1 MANVLDWSDYMG
13 ALDED
18 EFEEIPVD
26 VETFVY
32 SKDYLGFPKL
42 SEYQLEIV
50 KIGSQIYKEHTL
62 KRLHGEVEGARLWRQ
77 NKKELI
83 MALGKG
89 SGKDALSTIICAYV
103 VYQLLCLKDP
113 AEYYGKPSGDAI
125 DIINVAI
132 NADQAAN
139 VFFKGFKTRVQKCP
153 WFAGKYRALQKS
165 IVFKKEIT
173 VYSGNSEGEATEGY
187 NILLAV
193 LDEIDGFDEGSK
205 EEGHP
210 AANAMYDTLSATV
223 SSRFDD
229 IGKVLILSFPRSKDG
244 FIMTKYHDAIA
255 EKEEVRY
262 EHTFKLD
269 EDLED
274 GVEENEYSIQWT
286 EDNIISYK
294 FPEVWAMRRPTW
306 KVNPTK
312 TINSFKRDFYKNPD
326 DALGRFACNPSDTT
340 DGGWFRAKEKI
351 DAAFSGRNALSD
363 VTGDVQ
369 FTGQP
374 DPTKEYYIHV
384 DLARVQDN
392 CAIAMAHVESWQ
404 KTVFDAEGEMSPNVV
419 VDLVRYWKPDRN
431 RPVDFSDVRDFVISI
446 KRYGYNIKLVTFDRW
461 NSDQTIKHLN
471 DSDIKAEKLSVGRD
485 HYTDLATLMGEHRI
499 KGPNVDLLRSEL
511 KKLVVLPN
519 GNVDHTN
526 KSSKDLS
533 DAVCGAAYNAAVLT
547 PRQTTID
554 VVTYADMMAA
564 RREEARLKQE
574 QQNKSND
581 NVIRAPKQNM
591 PSELEAFLAGLKVL

>member
-1 MANVLDWSDYMG
+1 MF

-18 EFEEIPVD
+18 EFETVPVD

-32 SKDYLGFPKL
+32 SKDYLGFPTL
-42 SEYQLEIV
+42 SEHQLEIV

-62 KRLHGEVEGARLWRQ
+62 KRLFGEVEGARKWRQ

-83 MALGKG
+83 MMLGKG

-153 WFAGKYRALQKS
+153 WFAGKYKALQKS
-165 IVFKKEIT
+165 IVFDKSIT

-210 AANAMYDTLSATV
+210 AANAMYNTLSATV

-229 IGKVLILSFPRSKDG
+229 TGKVLILSFPRSKDG
-244 FIMTKYHDAIA
+244 FIMKKYNDAIS

-262 EHTFKLD
+262 EHMFKLD
-269 EDLED
+269 EDLPD
-274 GVEENEYSIQWT
+274 GIEENEFSITWI
-286 EDNIISYK
+286 EDTIVSYK
-294 FPEVWAMRRPTW
+294 FPEVWAMCKPTW

-326 DALGRFACNPSDTT
+326 DALGRFACNPQDTT

-351 DAAFSGRNALSD
+351 DAAFKGKNAITQ
-363 VTGDVQ
+363 VTGPTEINGVV
-369 FTGQP
+369 
-374 DPTKEYYIHV
+374 DPTKKYFMHV

-392 CAIAMAHVESWQ
+392 CAVALAHVEKWQ
-404 KTVFDAEGEMSPNVV
+404 KTIFDEGGEISPYIV
-419 VDLVRYWKPDRN
+419 VDMVRYWKPDRT
-431 RPVDFSDVRDFVISI
+431 RPVDFSDVRDFIVSVD
-446 KRYGYNIKLVTFDRW
+446 RYGYNIELVTFDRW
-461 NSDQTIKHLN
+461 NSDQTIQYLN
-471 DSDIKAEKLSVGRD
+471 DMGIKAEKLSVDRD
-485 HYTDLATLMGEHRI
+485 QYTDLATLMGEHRI
-499 KGPNVDLLRSEL
+499 TGPDVDLLKTEL

-519 GNVDHTN
+519 GKVDHTN

-533 DAVCGAAYNAAVLT
+533 DAVAGAVWNAAVHT
-547 PRQTTID
+547 PRQLTID
-554 VVTYADMMAA
+554 VVTYADMQKA
-564 RREEARLKQE
+564 RREELALKE
-574 QQNKSND
+574 QQRNKDD
-581 NVIRAPKQNM
+581 NVIRAPKQAM
-591 PSELEAFLAGLKVL
+591 PPEIEAFLAGLKVL

>member
-1 MANVLDWSDYMG
+1 MANTLDWSDYMG

-18 EFEEIPVD
+18 EFETLPVD

-32 SKDYLGFPKL
+32 SKDYLGFPSL
-42 SEYQLEIV
+42 SENQLEIV

-62 KRLHGEVEGARLWRQ
+62 IRLFGETEGRRRWRQ

-83 MALGKG
+83 MMLGKG

-132 NADQAAN
+132 NADQASN

-153 WFAGKYRALQKS
+153 WFAGKFKALQKS
-165 IVFKKEIT
+165 IVFDKSIT

-205 EEGHP
+205 EEGTP
-210 AANAMYDTLSATV
+210 AADAMYNTLSATV

-229 IGKVLILSFPRSKDG
+229 TGKVLILSFPRSKEG
-244 FIMTKYHDAIA
+244 FIMKKFHDAIA
-255 EKEEVRY
+255 EKEDVHY

-269 EDLED
+269 EDLPD
-274 GVEENEYSIQWT
+274 GIEENEFSIQWV
-286 EDNIISYK
+286 EHEIISYK
-294 FPEVWAMRRPTW
+294 FPEVWAMSRPTW

-326 DALGRFACNPSDTT
+326 DALGRFACNPQDTT

-351 DAAFSGRNALSD
+351 DAAFNGSNALTE
-363 VTGDVQ
+363 VTG
-369 FTGQP
+369 
-374 DPTKEYYIHV
+374 PTEFIGKIDNEKKYFMHV

-392 CAIAMAHVESWQ
+392 CAVAIAHVEKWQ
-404 KTVFDAEGEMSPNVV
+404 RTIFDKEGEVVPYIV
-419 VDLVRYWKPDRN
+419 VDMVKYWKPDRK
-431 RPVDFSDVRDFVISI
+431 RPVDFSDVRDFIVSAD
-446 KRYGYNIKLVTFDRW
+446 RYGYNLELVTFDRW
-461 NSDQTIKHLN
+461 NSDQTIQYLN
-471 DSDIKAEKLSVGRD
+471 GEGIKAERLSVDRD
-485 HYTDLATLMGEHRI
+485 QYTDLATLMGEHRI
-499 KGPNVDLLRSEL
+499 HGPDVELLRNEL

-519 GNVDHTN
+519 GKVDHTN

-533 DAVCGAAYNAAVLT
+533 DAVAGAVWNAAVHT
-547 PRQTTID
+547 PRQLTIEA
-554 VVTYADMMAA
+554 VTYADIMKA
-564 RREEARLKQE
+564 RRDAQAKKQE
-574 QQNKSND
+574 KKQQDD
-581 NVIRAPKQNM
+581 NVIRAPKPNM
-591 PSELEAFLAGLKVL
+591 PPDIEAFISGLRMF

>member
-1 MANVLDWSDYMG
+1 MASLDFSDYFG

-18 EFEEIPVD
+18 EFEEMPVD

-42 SEYQLEIV
+42 SDNQLEIV

-62 KRLHGEVEGARLWRQ
+62 IRLFDEVEGRRKWRQ

-83 MALGKG
+83 MMLGKG

-132 NADQAAN
+132 NADQASN

-153 WFAGKYRALQKS
+153 WFAGKYKALNKS
-165 IVFKKEIT
+165 IVFDKSIT

-205 EEGHP
+205 EEGTP
-210 AANAMYDTLSATV
+210 AADAMYKTLSATV

-229 IGKVLILSFPRSKDG
+229 TGKVLILSFPRSREG
-244 FIMTKYHDAIA
+244 FIMTKFHDAIA
-255 EKEEVRY
+255 EKEDVHY
-262 EHTFKLD
+262 EYTFKLD
-269 EDLED
+269 EDLPD
-274 GVEENEYSIQWT
+274 GIEENEYSIKWV
-286 EDNIISYK
+286 EHEIISYK
-294 FPEVWAMRRPTW
+294 FPEVWAMSRPTW

-326 DALGRFACNPSDTT
+326 DALGRFACNPQDTT
-340 DGGWFRAKEKI
+340 DGGWYRAKEKI
-351 DAAFSGRNALSD
+351 DAAFSGKNAITE
-363 VTGDVQ
+363 VTG
-369 FTGQP
+369 
-374 DPTKEYYIHV
+374 PTEIIGKVDSEKKYFMHV

-392 CAIAMAHVESWQ
+392 CAVAIAHVEKWQ
-404 KTVFDAEGEMSPNVV
+404 KTIFDLEGEVVPYIV
-419 VDLVRYWKPDRN
+419 VDMVRYWKPDRN
-431 RPVDFSDVRDFVISI
+431 RPVDFSDVRDFIVSVD
-446 KRYGYNIKLVTFDRW
+446 RYGYNLQLVTFDRW
-461 NSDQTIKHLN
+461 NSDQTIQYLN
-471 DSDIKAEKLSVGRD
+471 EQGIKAEKLSVDRD
-485 HYTDLATLMGEHRI
+485 QYTDLATLMGEHRI
-499 KGPNVDLLRSEL
+499 HGPNVDLLRDEL

-519 GNVDHTN
+519 GKVDHTN

-533 DAVCGAAYNAAVLT
+533 DAVAGAVWNAAVHT
-547 PRQTTID
+547 PRQSTIE
-554 VVTYADMMAA
+554 VVTYADVAKA
-564 RREEARLKQE
+564 RREAAALKE
-574 QQNKSND
+574 KKKERD
-581 NVIRAPKQNM
+581 NVIRVPKSNM
-591 PSELEAFLAGLKVL
+591 PTELEAFLAGLKVL

>member
-255 EKEEVRY
+255 EKEEAKGCLSVIPAQA
-262 EHTFKLD
+262 
-269 EDLED
+269 
-274 GVEENEYSIQWT
+274 GIQRRRQSSLHSPNDARWIPACAGMT
-286 EDNIISYK
+286 ERGGND
-294 FPEVWAMRRPTW
+294 RRPQ
-306 KVNPTK
+306 
-312 TINSFKRDFYKNPD
+312 S
-326 DALGRFACNPSDTT
+326 
-340 DGGWFRAKEKI
+340 RA
-351 DAAFSGRNALSD
+351 
-363 VTGDVQ
+363 TG
-369 FTGQP
+369 P
-374 DPTKEYYIHV
+374 H
-384 DLARVQDN
+384 
-392 CAIAMAHVESWQ
+392 
-404 KTVFDAEGEMSPNVV
+404 AE
-419 VDLVRYWKPDRN
+419 
-431 RPVDFSDVRDFVISI
+431 
-446 KRYGYNIKLVTFDRW
+446 
-461 NSDQTIKHLN
+461 
-471 DSDIKAEKLSVGRD
+471 
-485 HYTDLATLMGEHRI
+485 RI
-499 KGPNVDLLRSEL
+499 
-511 KKLVVLPN
+511 
-519 GNVDHTN
+519 
-526 KSSKDLS
+526 
-533 DAVCGAAYNAAVLT
+533 C
-547 PRQTTID
+547 
-554 VVTYADMMAA
+554 
-564 RREEARLKQE
+564 
-574 QQNKSND
+574 
-581 NVIRAPKQNM
+581 
-591 PSELEAFLAGLKVL
+591 

>member
-1 MANVLDWSDYMG
+1 MWLANLDFSDYLG

-18 EFEEIPVD
+18 EFETMPVD

-32 SKDYLGFPKL
+32 SKDYLGFPPL
-42 SEYQLEIV
+42 SENQLEIV

-62 KRLHGEVEGARLWRQ
+62 IRLFGETEGRKKWRQ

-83 MALGKG
+83 MMLGKG

-132 NADQAAN
+132 NADQASN

-153 WFAGKYRALQKS
+153 WFAGKFKALQKS
-165 IVFKKEIT
+165 IVFDKAIT

-205 EEGHP
+205 EEGTP
-210 AANAMYDTLSATV
+210 AADAMYNTLSATV

-229 IGKVLILSFPRSKDG
+229 TGKVLVLSFPRSKEG
-244 FIMTKYHDAIA
+244 FIMNKFHDAIA
-255 EKEEVRY
+255 EKEDVWY

-269 EDLED
+269 EDLPD
-274 GVEENEYSIQWT
+274 GIEENEFYIKWV
-286 EDNIISYK
+286 EHEIISYK
-294 FPEVWAMRRPTW
+294 FPEVWAMSRPTW

-326 DALGRFACNPSDTT
+326 DALGRFACNPQDTS
-340 DGGWFRAKEKI
+340 DGGWYRAKEKI
-351 DAAFSGRNALSD
+351 DAAFSGKNSITE
-363 VTGDVQ
+363 VTG
-369 FTGQP
+369 
-374 DPTKEYYIHV
+374 PTEIIGKVDNEKKYFMHV

-392 CAIAMAHVESWQ
+392 CAVAMAHVEKWQ
-404 KTVFDAEGEMSPNVV
+404 KTIFDGEGEVVPYVV
-419 VDLVRYWKPDRN
+419 VDMVRYWKPDRS
-431 RPVDFSDVRDFVISI
+431 RPVDFSDVRDFIVSI
-446 KRYGYNIKLVTFDRW
+446 DRYGYNLDLVTFDRW
-461 NSDQTIKHLN
+461 NSDQTIQYLN
-471 DSDIKAEKLSVGRD
+471 EQGIKAEKLSVDRD
-485 HYTDLATLMGEHRI
+485 QYTDLATLMGEHRI
-499 KGPNVDLLRSEL
+499 HGPDVELLRSEL

-519 GNVDHTN
+519 GKVDHTN

-533 DAVCGAAYNAAVLT
+533 DAVAGAVWNAAVHT
-547 PRQTTID
+547 PRQLTIE
-554 VVTYADMMAA
+554 VVTYADMMKA
-564 RREEARLKQE
+564 RREEAALKAKKKE
-574 QQNKSND
+574 ND
-581 NVIRAPKQNM
+581 NVIRAPKQNI
-591 PSELEAFLAGLKVL
+591 PADVEAFLAGMRLL

>member
-1 MANVLDWSDYMG
+1 MSFDFSEYLG
-13 ALDED
+13 ALSEE

-32 SKDYLGFPKL
+32 SKDYLGFPRL
-42 SEYQLEIV
+42 SDSQLEIV
-50 KIGSQIYKEHTL
+50 KIGSQVYKEHTL
-62 KRLHGEVEGARLWRQ
+62 KRLYGEKEGAKLWRQ

-153 WFAGKYRALQKS
+153 WFAGKYKALQKS
-165 IVFKKEIT
+165 IVFDKAIT

-210 AANAMYDTLSATV
+210 AANAMYNTLSATV

-229 IGKVLILSFPRSKDG
+229 TGKVLVLSFPRSRDG
-244 FIMTKYHDAIA
+244 FIMTKYNDAIA
-255 EKEEVRY
+255 EKEEIHY
-262 EHTFKLD
+262 SHTFKLD
-269 EDLED
+269 EDLPD
-274 GVEENEYSIQWT
+274 GFEENEFTIEWIEDSIV
-286 EDNIISYK
+286 SYK

-363 VTGDVQ
+363 VTGEVE
-369 FTGQP
+369 FIGTP
-374 DPTKEYYIHV
+374 DQTKEYYIHI

-404 KTVFDAEGEMSPNVV
+404 KTVFDAEGEMSPSII

-431 RPVDFSDVRDFVISI
+431 RPVDFADVRDFVISI
-446 KRYGYNIKLVTFDRW
+446 KRRGYQIKLVTFDRW
-461 NSDQTIKHLN
+461 NSDQIIKHLN

-499 KGPNVDLLRSEL
+499 IGPDVELLRNEL

-533 DAVCGAAYNAAVLT
+533 DAVAGAAYNAAVHT
-547 PRQTTID
+547 PRQSTID
-554 VVTYADMMAA
+554 VVTYSDMMKT
-564 RREEARLKQE
+564 RREAEALKKKNQE
-574 QQNKSND
+574 RDD
-581 NVIRAPKQNM
+581 NIIRVPKANM
-591 PSELEAFLAGLKVL
+591 PAELEAFLSGLRVF

>member
-1 MANVLDWSDYMG
+1 MASLDFSDFLG

-18 EFEEIPVD
+18 EFETMPVD

-42 SEYQLEIV
+42 SDHQLEIV

-62 KRLHGEVEGARLWRQ
+62 KRLFGDVDGAKRWRQ

-83 MALGKG
+83 MMLGKG

-132 NADQAAN
+132 NADQASN

-153 WFAGKYRALQKS
+153 WFAGKYKALQKS
-165 IVFKKEIT
+165 IVFDKSIT

-205 EEGHP
+205 EEGTP
-210 AANAMYDTLSATV
+210 AADAMYKTLSATV

-229 IGKVLILSFPRSKDG
+229 TGKVLVLSFPRSKKG
-244 FIMTKYHDAIA
+244 FIMTKYAEAIA
-255 EKEEVRY
+255 EKEDVWY
-262 EHTFKLD
+262 EYTFKLD
-269 EDLED
+269 EDLPD
-274 GVEENEYSIQWT
+274 GIEENEFSIKWV
-286 EDNIISYK
+286 EHEIISYK
-294 FPEVWAMRRPTW
+294 FPEVWAMSKPTW

-326 DALGRFACNPSDTT
+326 DALGRFACNPQDTS
-340 DGGWFRAKEKI
+340 DGGWYRAKEKI
-351 DAAFSGRNALSD
+351 DAAFSGKNAITEI
-363 VTGDVQ
+363 TG
-369 FTGQP
+369 
-374 DPTKEYYIHV
+374 PTEIIGKVNNEKKYFMHV

-392 CAIAMAHVESWQ
+392 CAVAIAHVEKWQ
-404 KTVFDAEGEMSPNVV
+404 KTIFDGEGEVVPYIV
-419 VDLVRYWKPDRN
+419 VDMVRYWKPDRS
-431 RPVDFSDVRDFVISI
+431 RPVDFSDVRDFIVSVD
-446 KRYGYNIKLVTFDRW
+446 RYGYNLELVTFDRW
-461 NSDQTIKHLN
+461 NSDQTIQYLN
-471 DSDIKAEKLSVGRD
+471 EQGIKAEKLSVDRD
-485 HYTDLATLMGEHRI
+485 QYTDLATLMGEHRI
-499 KGPNVDLLRSEL
+499 HGPDVDLLKDEL

-519 GNVDHTN
+519 GKVDHTN

-533 DAVCGAAYNAAVLT
+533 DAVAGAVWNAAVHT
-547 PRQTTID
+547 PRQLTID
-554 VVTYADMMAA
+554 VVTYADMAKA
-564 RREEARLKQE
+564 RREEFNLKQKQKE
-574 QQNKSND
+574 NN
-581 NVIRAPKQNM
+581 NVINAPKQNM
-591 PSELEAFLAGLKVL
+591 PPDIEAFLSGMRVL

>member
-1 MANVLDWSDYMG
+1 MASLDFSDYFG

-18 EFEEIPVD
+18 EFEEMPVD

-42 SEYQLEIV
+42 SDNQLEIV

-62 KRLHGEVEGARLWRQ
+62 IRLFGEVEGRRKWRQ

-83 MALGKG
+83 MMLGKG

-132 NADQAAN
+132 NADQASN

-153 WFAGKYRALQKS
+153 WFAGKYKALNKS
-165 IVFKKEIT
+165 IVFDKSIT

-205 EEGHP
+205 EEGTP
-210 AANAMYDTLSATV
+210 AADAMYKTLSATV

-229 IGKVLILSFPRSKDG
+229 TGKVLILSFPRSREG
-244 FIMTKYHDAIA
+244 FIMTKFHDAIA
-255 EKEEVRY
+255 EKEDVHY
-262 EHTFKLD
+262 EYTFKLD
-269 EDLED
+269 EDLPD
-274 GVEENEYSIQWT
+274 GIEENEYSIKWV
-286 EDNIISYK
+286 EHEIISYK
-294 FPEVWAMRRPTW
+294 FPEVWAMSRPTW

-326 DALGRFACNPSDTT
+326 DALGRFACNPQDTT
-340 DGGWFRAKEKI
+340 DGGWYRAKEKI
-351 DAAFSGRNALSD
+351 DAAFSGKNAITE
-363 VTGDVQ
+363 VTG
-369 FTGQP
+369 
-374 DPTKEYYIHV
+374 PTEIIGKVDSEKKYFMHV

-392 CAIAMAHVESWQ
+392 CAVAIAHVEKWQ
-404 KTVFDAEGEMSPNVV
+404 KTIFDLEGEVVPYIV
-419 VDLVRYWKPDRN
+419 VDMVRYWKPDRN
-431 RPVDFSDVRDFVISI
+431 RPVDFSDVRDFIVSVD
-446 KRYGYNIKLVTFDRW
+446 RYGYNLQLVTFDRW
-461 NSDQTIKHLN
+461 NSDQTIQYLN
-471 DSDIKAEKLSVGRD
+471 EQGIKAEKLSVDRD
-485 HYTDLATLMGEHRI
+485 QYTDLATLMGEHRI
-499 KGPNVDLLRSEL
+499 HGPNVDLLRDEL

-519 GNVDHTN
+519 GKVDHTN

-533 DAVCGAAYNAAVLT
+533 DAVAGAVWNAAVHT
-547 PRQTTID
+547 PRQSTIE
-554 VVTYADMMAA
+554 VVTYADVAKA
-564 RREEARLKQE
+564 RREAAALKE
-574 QQNKSND
+574 KKKERD
-581 NVIRAPKQNM
+581 NVIRVPKSNM
-591 PSELEAFLAGLKVL
+591 PTELEAFLAGLKVL

>member
-1 MANVLDWSDYMG
+1 MASLDFSDYFG

-18 EFEEIPVD
+18 EFEEMPVD

-42 SEYQLEIV
+42 SDNQLEIV

-62 KRLHGEVEGARLWRQ
+62 IRLFGEVEGRRKWRQ

-83 MALGKG
+83 MMLGKG

-132 NADQAAN
+132 NADQASN

-153 WFAGKYRALQKS
+153 WFAGKYKALNKS
-165 IVFKKEIT
+165 IVFDKSIT

-205 EEGHP
+205 EEGTP
-210 AANAMYDTLSATV
+210 AADAMYKTLSATV

-229 IGKVLILSFPRSKDG
+229 TGKVLVLSFPRSREG
-244 FIMTKYHDAIA
+244 FIMTKFHDAIA
-255 EKEEVRY
+255 EKEDVHY
-262 EHTFKLD
+262 EYTFKLD
-269 EDLED
+269 EDLPD
-274 GVEENEYSIQWT
+274 GVEENEFSIEWV
-286 EDNIISYK
+286 EHEIISYK
-294 FPEVWAMRRPTW
+294 FPEVWAMSRPTW

-326 DALGRFACNPSDTT
+326 DALGRFACNPQDTT
-340 DGGWFRAKEKI
+340 DGGWYRAKEKI
-351 DAAFSGRNALSD
+351 DAAFSGKNAVTE
-363 VTGDVQ
+363 VTG
-369 FTGQP
+369 
-374 DPTKEYYIHV
+374 PTEIIGKVDFEKKYFMHV

-392 CAIAMAHVESWQ
+392 CAVAIAHVEKWQ
-404 KTVFDAEGEMSPNVV
+404 KTIFDLEGEVVPYIV
-419 VDLVRYWKPDRN
+419 VDMVRYWKPDRN
-431 RPVDFSDVRDFVISI
+431 RPVDFSDVRDFIVSVD
-446 KRYGYNIKLVTFDRW
+446 RYGYNLQLVTFDRW
-461 NSDQTIKHLN
+461 NSDQTIQYLN
-471 DSDIKAEKLSVGRD
+471 EQGIKAEKLSVDRD
-485 HYTDLATLMGEHRI
+485 QYTDLATLMGEHRI
-499 KGPNVDLLRSEL
+499 HGPNVDLLRDEL

-519 GNVDHTN
+519 GKVDHTN

-533 DAVCGAAYNAAVLT
+533 DAVAGAVWNAAVHT
-547 PRQTTID
+547 PRQSTIE
-554 VVTYADMMAA
+554 VVTYADIAKA
-564 RREEARLKQE
+564 RREAAALREKKKE
-574 QQNKSND
+574 ND
-581 NVIRAPKQNM
+581 NVIRVPKSNM
-591 PSELEAFLAGLKVL
+591 PTELEAFLAGLKVL

>member
-1 MANVLDWSDYMG
+1 MASLDFSDYFG

-18 EFEEIPVD
+18 EFEEMPVD

-42 SEYQLEIV
+42 SDNQLEIV

-62 KRLHGEVEGARLWRQ
+62 IRLFGEVEGRRKWRQ

-83 MALGKG
+83 MMLGKG

-132 NADQAAN
+132 NADQASN

-153 WFAGKYRALQKS
+153 WFAGKYKALNKS
-165 IVFKKEIT
+165 IVFDKSIT

-205 EEGHP
+205 EEGTP
-210 AANAMYDTLSATV
+210 AADAMYKTLSATV

-229 IGKVLILSFPRSKDG
+229 TGKVLILSFPRSREG
-244 FIMTKYHDAIA
+244 FIMTKFHDAIA
-255 EKEEVRY
+255 EKEDVHY
-262 EHTFKLD
+262 EYTFKLD
-269 EDLED
+269 EDLPD
-274 GVEENEYSIQWT
+274 GIEENEYSIKWV
-286 EDNIISYK
+286 EHEIISYK
-294 FPEVWAMRRPTW
+294 FPEVWAMSRPTW

-326 DALGRFACNPSDTT
+326 DALGRFACNPQDTT
-340 DGGWFRAKEKI
+340 DGGWYRAKEKI
-351 DAAFSGRNALSD
+351 DAAFSGKNAITE
-363 VTGDVQ
+363 VTG
-369 FTGQP
+369 
-374 DPTKEYYIHV
+374 PTEIIGKVDSEKKYFMHV

-392 CAIAMAHVESWQ
+392 CAVAIAHVEKWQ
-404 KTVFDAEGEMSPNVV
+404 KTIFDLEGEVVPYIV
-419 VDLVRYWKPDRN
+419 VDMVRYWKPDRN
-431 RPVDFSDVRDFVISI
+431 RPVDFSDVRDFIVSVD
-446 KRYGYNIKLVTFDRW
+446 RYGYNLQLVTFDRW
-461 NSDQTIKHLN
+461 NSDQTIQYLN
-471 DSDIKAEKLSVGRD
+471 EQGIKAEKLSVDRD
-485 HYTDLATLMGEHRI
+485 QYTDLATLMGEHRI
-499 KGPNVDLLRSEL
+499 HGPNVDLLRDEL

-519 GNVDHTN
+519 GKVDHTN

-533 DAVCGAAYNAAVLT
+533 DAVAGAVWNAAVHT
-547 PRQTTID
+547 PRQSTIE
-554 VVTYADMMAA
+554 VVTYADIAKA
-564 RREEARLKQE
+564 RREAAALREKKKE
-574 QQNKSND
+574 ND
-581 NVIRAPKQNM
+581 NVIRVPKSNM
-591 PSELEAFLAGLKVL
+591 PTELEAFLAGLKVL

>member
-1 MANVLDWSDYMG
+1 MRIDFSEYLG

-42 SEYQLEIV
+42 SDYQLEIV

-62 KRLHGEVEGARLWRQ
+62 KRLHGEREGAKLWRQ

-153 WFAGKYRALQKS
+153 WFAGKFRALQKS

-210 AANAMYDTLSATV
+210 SANAMYDTLSATV

-229 IGKVLILSFPRSKDG
+229 VGKVLLLSFPRSKDG
-244 FIMTKYHDAIA
+244 FIMTKYNDAIA
-255 EKEEVRY
+255 EREEINY
-262 EHTFKLD
+262 QYTFKLD
-269 EDLED
+269 EDLDD
-274 GVEENEYSIQWT
+274 GVEENEFSIEWI
-286 EDNIISYK
+286 EDDIISYK

-326 DALGRFACNPSDTT
+326 DALGRFACNPSDAT

-351 DAAFSGRNALSD
+351 DAAFSGKNALSD

-369 FTGQP
+369 FIGQV
-374 DPTKEYYIHV
+374 DLTKEYYIHV

-471 DSDIKAEKLSVGRD
+471 DSDIQAEKLSVGRD

-499 KGPNVDLLRSEL
+499 KGPNVDLLKSEL

-533 DAVCGAAYNAAVLT
+533 DAVCGAAYNAAVHT

-554 VVTYADMMAA
+554 VVTYADMMKA
-564 RREEARLKQE
+564 RREENKLKQE
-574 QQNKSND
+574 KIEND
-581 NVIRAPKQNM
+581 NVIRAPKQSM
-591 PSELEAFLAGLKVL
+591 PEEIEAFLAGLRVF

>member
-1 MANVLDWSDYMG
+1 MSFDFSEYLG
-13 ALDED
+13 ALSEE

-32 SKDYLGFPKL
+32 SKDYLGFPRL
-42 SEYQLEIV
+42 SDSQLEIV
-50 KIGSQIYKEHTL
+50 KIGSQVYKEHTL
-62 KRLHGEVEGARLWRQ
+62 KRLYGEKEGAKLWRQ

-125 DIINVAI
+125 DVINVAI

-153 WFAGKYRALQKS
+153 WFAGKYKALQKS
-165 IVFKKEIT
+165 IVFDKSIT

-205 EEGHP
+205 EENHP
-210 AANAMYDTLSATV
+210 AANAMYNTLSATV

-229 IGKVLILSFPRSKDG
+229 TGKVLLLSFPRSKDG
-244 FIMTKYHDAIA
+244 FIMTKYNEAIA
-255 EKEEVRY
+255 EKEEVIY
-262 EHTFKLD
+262 SYTFKLD
-269 EDLED
+269 EDLPS
-274 GVEENEYSIQWT
+274 GIKENEFEIEWV

-294 FPEVWAMRRPTW
+294 FPEVWAMRKPTW

-326 DALGRFACNPSDTT
+326 DALGRFACNPSDFT

-351 DAAFSGRNALSD
+351 DAAFSGSNAISD
-363 VTGDVQ
+363 VTGKVE
-369 FTGQP
+369 FIAKP
-374 DPTKEYYIHV
+374 DPIKEYYIHV

-404 KTVFDAEGEMSPNVV
+404 KTVFDAEGEMSPIVV
-419 VDLVRYWKPDRN
+419 VDLVRYWKPDRD
-431 RPVDFSDVRDFVISI
+431 RPVDFADVRDFVISI

-461 NSDQTIKHLN
+461 NSDQIIKHLN
-471 DSDIKAEKLSVGRD
+471 DSDVKAEKLSVGRD
-485 HYTDLATLMGEHRI
+485 HYTDLATLMSEHRI
-499 KGPNVDLLRSEL
+499 KGPNVDLLRTEL

-533 DAVCGAAYNAAVLT
+533 DAVTGAAYNAAVHT
-547 PRQTTID
+547 TRQGSID
-554 VVTYADMMAA
+554 VVTYGNMLKT
-564 RREEARLKQE
+564 RREDLLLKE
-574 QQNKSND
+574 EKKNKNN
-581 NVIRAPKQNM
+581 NVIRVPKSKM
-591 PSELEAFLAGLKVL
+591 PTDLEAFLSGLRVL

>member
-1 MANVLDWSDYMG
+1 MAKLDFSDYLG

-18 EFEEIPVD
+18 EFEELPVD

-32 SKDYLGFPKL
+32 SKDYLGFPQL
-42 SEYQLEIV
+42 SDNQLEIV

-62 KRLHGEVEGARLWRQ
+62 MRLFGDVEGRRKWRQ

-83 MALGKG
+83 MMLGKG

-132 NADQAAN
+132 NADQASN

-153 WFAGKYRALQKS
+153 WFAGKFKALQKS
-165 IVFKKEIT
+165 IVFDKGIT

-205 EEGHP
+205 EEGTP
-210 AANAMYDTLSATV
+210 AADAMYNTLSATV

-229 IGKVLILSFPRSKDG
+229 TGKVLVLSFPRSKEG
-244 FIMTKYHDAIA
+244 FIMNKFHDAIA
-255 EKEEVRY
+255 EKEDVWY

-269 EDLED
+269 EDLPD
-274 GVEENEYSIQWT
+274 GIEENEFSIKWV
-286 EDNIISYK
+286 EHEIISYK
-294 FPEVWAMRRPTW
+294 FPEVWAMSRPTW

-312 TINSFKRDFYKNPD
+312 TINAFKRDFYKNPD
-326 DALGRFACNPSDTT
+326 DALGRFACNPQDTS
-340 DGGWFRAKEKI
+340 DGGWYRAKEKI
-351 DAAFSGRNALSD
+351 DAAFNGKNAVSE
-363 VTGDVQ
+363 VTG
-369 FTGQP
+369 
-374 DPTKEYYIHV
+374 PTEFVGKIDNEKKYFMHV

-392 CAIAMAHVESWQ
+392 CAVAIAHVEKWQ
-404 KTVFDAEGEMSPNVV
+404 KTIFDGEGEVVPYVV
-419 VDLVRYWKPDRN
+419 VDMVKYWKPDRN
-431 RPVDFSDVRDFVISI
+431 RPVDFSDVRDFIVSAD
-446 KRYGYNIKLVTFDRW
+446 RYGYNLELVTFDRW
-461 NSDQTIKHLN
+461 NSDQTIQYLN
-471 DSDIKAEKLSVGRD
+471 EQGIKAEKLSVDRD
-485 HYTDLATLMGEHRI
+485 QYTDLATLMGEHRI
-499 KGPNVDLLRSEL
+499 HGPDVDLLRSEL

-519 GNVDHTN
+519 GKVDHPN

-533 DAVCGAAYNAAVLT
+533 DAVAGAVWNAAVHT
-547 PRQTTID
+547 PRQLTIE
-554 VVTYADMMAA
+554 VVTYSEMMRA
-564 RREEARLKQE
+564 RRAEQALKAKAKE
-574 QQNKSND
+574 SD
-581 NVIRAPKQNM
+581 NNTIRAPKQNM
-591 PSELEAFLAGLKVL
+591 PADVEEFLSGLRLL